1 MNAHWVKLVSVVA
14 LAVAGT
20 LGVACGDDDDDDN
33 PGKAGSAGTAGSA
46 GKSGSGGG
54 GSGGVG
60 GGGSGGVGG
69 GGAGGAGGVSGAGG
83 SGLVLPPTDKVAL
96 KTALDAGNYLPEIK
110 AAKWACN
117 NDVQEGKNLGETT
130 NKAHNES
137 GTAGETSPTRNC
149 ANFNLAGQDY
159 KAAADGGNE
168 AGWPLGAAAVKETL
182 NADGEVVAIAY
193 FALKDDGVSWYAAS
207 ATPVGDPQTPG
218 AGRSFDVEDGVGCG
232 SCHSGAGFVKI
243 GNLVQR
249 TPELAAPYGYS
260 KLDRAPFFANG
271 G

>member
-137 GTAGETSPTRNC
+137 GTAG
-149 ANFNLAGQDY
+149 D
-159 KAAADGGNE
+159 E

-218 AGRSFDVEDGVGCG
+218 AGRSFNVEDGVGCG
-232 SCHSGAGFVKI
+232 NCHSGAGFVKI